1 MTWKDLVHFQLKW
14 SLHEKKVLRELRR
27 GQMLAQEYYRAISER
42 AATLRQ
48 AKQQLQV
55 RSGIGRTG
63 LAQWHQSQCG
73 HSRRHNR

>member
-1 MTWKDLVHFQLKW
+1 MKRKR
-14 SLHEKKVLRELRR
+14 VLRELRR
-27 GQMLAQEYYRAISER
+27 GQMLAQEYCRAISER

-63 LAQWHQSQCG
+63 LAQWRQSQRG
-73 HSRRHNR
+73 HSGRHNR